1 MRVLVCGGRYFDNWK
16 VVRDT
21 LCAQSPTVLIQ
32 GGAPGAD
39 RLAAK
44 YADVSG
50 IPLVTY
56 PALWSRG
63 KKAGPE
69 RNAFMLRDS
78 HPDLVVAFPGSRGT
92 ADMVSRAEQ
101 AGVKVVK
108 VPTPPIAEAK

>member
-1 MRVLVCGGRYFDNWK
+1 MRVLVCGGRTYENWK
-16 VVRDT
+16 IVRDQ
-21 LCAQSPTVLIQ
+21 LAKLRPTVIIQ

-44 YADVSG
+44 YADVNG

-78 HPDLVVAFPGSRGT
+78 RPDVVLAFPGGRGT
-92 ADMVSRAEQ
+92 DNMITLVEK
-101 AGVKVVK
+101 AGAVRIIKVESS
-108 VPTPPIAEAK
+108 I